1 MSYGVHLFRL
11 ASSTTFFQK
20 ILVNLLFQ
28 SLSPPPKTKQKGKK
42 QKEKEIE
49 KPLYRLVIVNPILL
63 PTGAS
68 DISNTIPTL
77 APNHLV
83 PTPFPKPPPLLNPIT
98 STPPKRITSPRCQP
112 TRHHNLPQ
120 LQNPLNPFPPLQ
132 NLHVDEIYTQPKP
145 CPLPQHNKNKY
156 PTPIIIIHL
165 LYPSTHPS
173 IHPSTH
179 PPTPRRK

>member
-11 ASSTTFFQK
+11 ASSTTFFKK

-42 QKEKEIE
+42 QKEKE

-77 APNHLV
+77 ALNHHI
-83 PTPFPKPPPLLNPIT
+83 PTPFQNHYPAKPIT
-98 STPPKRITSPRCQP
+98 STPQKGSLLPDASQLDITVSIASSSVRVKTFSALFKNLCACRIHTE
-112 TRHHNLPQ
+112 
-120 LQNPLNPFPPLQ
+120 LN
-132 NLHVDEIYTQPKP
+132 
-145 CPLPQHNKNKY
+145 
-156 PTPIIIIHL
+156 HL
-165 LYPSTHPS
+165 LYPNTTKQISNPHHHPSPLPIHPS
-173 IHPSTH
+173 IHSPIH
-179 PPTPRRK
+179 PPLAENK

>member
-1 MSYGVHLFRL
+1 MMSYGVHLFRL

-83 PTPFPKPPPLLNPIT
+83 PTPFPKPPPLLNP
-98 STPPKRITSPRCQP
+98 SHPPPKKDHFSQMPANSTSQSP
-112 TRHHNLPQ
+112 
-120 LQNPLNPFPPLQ
+120 
-132 NLHVDEIYTQPKP
+132 
-145 CPLPQHNKNKY
+145 
-156 PTPIIIIHL
+156 
-165 LYPSTHPS
+165 
-173 IHPSTH
+173 
-179 PPTPRRK
+179 